1 MADHHDMIGATP
13 VAEWPREIDE
23 PVEIFVEH
31 FQMKHAADAEKHIW
45 SGWFKASW
53 TDFNGGG
60 WVWHGMLGTV
70 THVRPI
76 AEDAR

>member
-1 MADHHDMIGATP
+1 MADPDMTGAAP

-23 PVEIFVEH
+23 PVEIFVVHPNAGYAGSESHEH
-31 FQMKHAADAEKHIW
+31 W
-45 SGWFKASW
+45 SGWFKAYW

-76 AEDAR
+76 VEGAP